1 MEDTVPFA
9 VTPATWEVEV
19 GGSQSETIPG
29 TATLGPYLK
38 NKLKAKYKG
47 CGSSV

>member
-19 GGSQSETIPG
+19 GGSQSEAGLKKQLTHPSTI
-29 TATLGPYLK
+29 K
-38 NKLKAKYKG
+38 
-47 CGSSV
+47 